1 MPVALPV
8 SAVIAHC
15 NPYGSSAPWG
25 VPVDMADVKLALSQ
39 RRLAAEPG
47 SDDHAARIA
56 YLVENPATDPIAI
69 DVGVPALGYWGP
81 SWMITDGNH
90 RLAAAIYRGDATI
103 LALVDGQ
110 MDHAFELFG
119 VDCDEN
125 LDAEGSSPP
134 ACEGVAHD

>member
-1 MPVALPV
+1 MPAALPV

-15 NPYGSSAPWG
+15 NPYGASAPWG
-25 VPVDMADVKLALSQ
+25 VPVAMADVELALTE
-39 RRLAAEPG
+39 RRFAPEPG

-103 LALVDGQ
+103 SALVDGQ

-119 VDCDEN
+119 VDCDEQ
-125 LDAEGSSPP
+125 LEAEGPSTS
-134 ACEGVAHD
+134 ACEGVEHD

>member
-1 MPVALPV
+1 MPAALPV

-15 NPYGSSAPWG
+15 NPYGASAPWG
-25 VPVDMADVKLALSQ
+25 VPVAMADVELALTE
-39 RRLAAEPG
+39 RRFAPEPG
-47 SDDHAARIA
+47 RDDHAARIA

-103 LALVDGQ
+103 SALVDGQ

-119 VDCDEN
+119 VDCDEQ
-125 LDAEGSSPP
+125 LEAEGPSTL
-134 ACEGVAHD
+134 ACEGVEHD

>member
-1 MPVALPV
+1 MPAALPV

-15 NPYGSSAPWG
+15 NPYGAAAPWG
-25 VPVDMADVKLALSQ
+25 APVDMADVELALTE
-39 RRLAAEPG
+39 RRLASVPG

-69 DVGVPALGYWGP
+69 DVGVPVLGYWGP

-90 RLAAAIYRGDATI
+90 RLAAAIYRGDTTI
-103 LALVDGQ
+103 SALVDGQ

-119 VDCDEN
+119 VDCEEH
-125 LDAEGSSPP
+125 LDTEGSSSTTS
-134 ACEGVAHD
+134 EGEERD